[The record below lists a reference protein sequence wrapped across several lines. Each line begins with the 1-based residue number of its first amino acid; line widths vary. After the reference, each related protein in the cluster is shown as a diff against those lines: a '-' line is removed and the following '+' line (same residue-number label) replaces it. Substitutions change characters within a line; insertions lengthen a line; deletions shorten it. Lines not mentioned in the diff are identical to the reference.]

1 MTRVKPVADK
11 SEVAPE
17 HHGTADEV
25 IKTFGAIRGPHSIL
39 LLHPSLDGKVLAVGN
54 HFRNEGLVKSPDR
67 ELATITAARERDCLY
82 VWSAQVG
89 AARRGGVRE
98 EAITAIRDKKAP
110 AGLTADEAAIV
121 TYVQQLFRTNRVQ
134 QAAFDALH
142 DKYGTQW
149 LIELT
154 TLVGYYGM
162 LAGVVNSFE
171 LPGQPEGDKLPV

>member
-1 MTRVKPVADK
+1 MPRVKPVADK
-11 SEVAPE
+11 SEVPAE
-17 HHGTADEV
+17 YQSVADEV
-25 IKTFGAIRGPHSIL
+25 IKTFGGIRGPHSVL

-54 HFRNEGLVKSPDR
+54 HFRNEGVVKSPHR

-82 VWSAQVG
+82 VWAAQAG

-98 EAITAIRDKKAP
+98 EAIAAIRDKKAP
-110 AGLTADEAAIV
+110 AGLTPDEAAIV
-121 TYVQQLFRTNRVQ
+121 TYVQQLFRTNRTD

-142 DKYGTQW
+142 KKHGTEW

-171 LPGQPEGDKLPV
+171 LPAPPDGDQLPV